1 MKNYNMEFT
10 KEENLVLNRLISDNI
25 KRLED
30 LKLVAVKL
38 ENAQI
43 RINTVNMS
51 QKAIDTFESILFK
64 IENLT
69 K

>member
-1 MKNYNMEFT
+1 MKNYNIEFT

-25 KRLED
+25 KKLED

-38 ENAQI
+38 EDAQI

>member
-1 MKNYNMEFT
+1 MNFT

-38 ENAQI
+38 EDAQI
-43 RINTVNMS
+43 RLNTVNMS